1 MSNILKFPD
10 RNSPASKKEF
20 DKLFKYKKL
29 MEFKDEQALKYAKQF
44 IKKLISIS
52 NHVGPLTKKEKFEL
66 LKEFKENYKNKF
78 IILKQLLQL

>member
-1 MSNILKFPD
+1 MNKVLKFPD
-10 RNSPASKKEF
+10 RNNPASKKEF

-29 MEFKDEQALKYAKQF
+29 MDLKDEQALNYAKQF

-52 NHVGPLTKKEKFEL
+52 NHVGPLTKKEKYEL

-78 IILKQLLQL
+78 IILKKLLQL